1 MKLIKLTLV
10 FATFLFSAEAAHAVG
25 PMAKADIRDG
35 QLICQSGHPVKNPAE
50 QRVAREARREQTNL
64 PANAGSA
71 L

>member
-25 PMAKADIRDG
+25 PMAKADIREG
-35 QLICQSGHPVKNPAE
+35 QLICQSGHPVKNPAD
-50 QRVAREARREQTNL
+50 RAARDERRERDGT
-64 PANAGSA
+64 PANAGAA